1 MASARLGAIA
11 VLVGGLLFFPGPW
24 LLVPA
29 LLFLVLLAWHQRL
42 ATAWELARRA
52 SSHYREGLLRL
63 QGEWTGRGPDGS
75 LFANAQHPYARD
87 LDLFGKG
94 SLYQLL
100 CRASTRA
107 GQERLAQWLQTPASP
122 DQVESRQAA
131 AQELR
136 ERLDLREQL
145 AGLQAGQQ
153 SLKGPSPAEWGVL
166 PLELRSQL
174 LRGLAALLGIL
185 GWLALAYWVVRHD
198 PTPLG
203 LVILVQ
209 QVFLRVWGR
218 AVDPVLRRTDPVRA
232 QCLALT
238 GYLRRLEQETVEAPL
253 LRSCWAPL
261 QDRPSQALGQLEGFL
276 DTLESRRNPLLA
288 PFFALSLAPYQLACS
303 IENWRSQHGQRLG
316 RWLESLAEIEGLLCL
331 ASYAWE
337 NPDYAWPQM
346 GATGSGLTAV
356 QLGHPLLGPE
366 CVCNDVGLSEVKLWI
381 VSGSNMS
388 GKSSL
393 LRALGCNVVLAM
405 AGGPVRAQSMRLEP
419 LRVAASI
426 QLGDSLM
433 AGISRF
439 YAEILR
445 LRQVLEQTE
454 GEGRLLYLLDE
465 ILGGTNSQDRLV
477 GARAVVRR
485 LFELNALGLVTT
497 HDLALTELVTE
508 LGEGAAN
515 VHFEDQ
521 LEEGVMSFDYQLRT
535 GVIGRSNALQLMRA
549 VGLQV

>member
-1 MASARLGAIA
+1 VALFTVAA
-11 VLVGGLLFFPGPW
+11 VLFLPGLWLLIPASLFLGLL
-24 LLVPA
+24 V
-29 LLFLVLLAWHQRL
+29 WHQRL
-42 ATAWELARRA
+42 GVAWELARRA
-52 SSHYREGLLRL
+52 SSYYREGLLRL
-63 QGEWTGRGPDGS
+63 QGEWPGRGPDGAA
-75 LFANAQHPYARD
+75 FADAQHAYARD
-87 LDLFGKG
+87 LDIFGKS

-100 CRASTRA
+100 CRARTRA
-107 GQERLAQWLQTPASP
+107 GQERLAHWLKTPASP
-122 DQVESRQAA
+122 DQVRLRQAA

-145 AGLQAGQQ
+145 AGLQAIQQ
-153 SLKGPSPAEWGVL
+153 TLKGPSPAEWGIL
-166 PLELRSQL
+166 PLELRSGFM
-174 LRGLAALLGIL
+174 RGLAALLGIL
-185 GWLALAYWVVRHD
+185 GWIALAYWMVHYD

-203 LVILVQ
+203 VVLLIQ
-209 QVFLRVWGR
+209 QSFLRTGGK
-218 AVDPVLRRTDPVRA
+218 AVDAVLRRTDPVRA
-232 QCLALT
+232 QCLTLT
-238 GYLRRLEQETVEAPL
+238 AYLERLEQETVEGPW
-253 LRSCWAPL
+253 LRTCWEPL
-261 QDRPSQALGQLEGFL
+261 QSRPSRALRQLEGYL

-288 PFFALSLAPYQLACS
+288 PFFVLSLAPYQLACS
-303 IENWRSQHGQRLG
+303 VENWRARHGRHMGQ
-316 RWLESLAEIEGLLCL
+316 WLESLAEIEALLCL

-337 NPDYAWPQM
+337 NPDYAWPQLT
-346 GATGSGLTAV
+346 AAGSGLTAV
-356 QLGHPLLGPE
+356 QLGHPLLGQE
-366 CVCNDVGLSEVKLWI
+366 CVCNDVQLAEVKLWI

-393 LRALGCNVVLAM
+393 LRALGCNVVLTM
-405 AGGPVRAQSMRLEP
+405 AGAPVRAQSMQLEP

-445 LRQVLEQTE
+445 LRQVLEQVE

-497 HDLALTELVTE
+497 HDLALTELAAE
-508 LGEGAAN
+508 LGDKAAN

-521 LEEGVMSFDYQLRT
+521 LEEGVMSFDYHLRT